1 MESVHHAHKGSTAL
15 SFSCFRQ
22 AVSLGINEH
31 GVPDVLGSQGSSHRL
46 PNRYLAI
53 LINQQRR
60 TS

>member
-1 MESVHHAHKGSTAL
+1 MLIKEAL
-15 SFSCFRQ
+15 LFLLADFRQ